1 MPPEDTFGPEARARD
16 VAALKRMGWWCLGI
30 LALIGVITYA
40 VGGFERKPTPRTT
53 RPGQIVEPIKA
64 PPAADCTAQAKFY
77 RRPEQ
82 RSQHCRDASAGTAAA
97 EAVETSIAIA
107 TNVAA
112 GAIKWHA
119 DRGATARAEAAPF
132 FDVQTEVAATAAAAP

>member
-16 VAALKRMGWWCLGI
+16 RAALKRMGWWCLGI
-30 LALIGVITYA
+30 IAVILAITYS
-40 VGGFERKPTPRTT
+40 VGGFKGGPTPRTT
-53 RPGQIVEPIKA
+53 RPGQIIEPIKA
-64 PPAADCTAQAKFY
+64 PPVADCTAQAKFY
-77 RRPEQ
+77 RRPQ
-82 RSQHCRDASAGTAAA
+82 DRSQHCRDASAGTAAA
-97 EAVETSIAIA
+97 AAAETDIAIA

-132 FDVQTEVAATAAAAP
+132 FDVQTEVAATAAPTP